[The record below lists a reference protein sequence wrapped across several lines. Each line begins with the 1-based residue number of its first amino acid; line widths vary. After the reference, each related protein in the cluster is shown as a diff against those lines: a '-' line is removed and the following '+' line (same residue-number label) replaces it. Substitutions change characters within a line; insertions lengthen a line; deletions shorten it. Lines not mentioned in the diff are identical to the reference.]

1 MAKFTDYTQKTK
13 PADADLLLIHDNA
26 GAANKKT
33 PFSGV
38 WSWILDK
45 LASAVISQLETSN
58 KSIIPAINELNSKS
72 QSASYSAGDVIPKN
86 SNLNDYTQ
94 PGVYRIESSSE
105 ASTIKNLPDGVTTGC
120 RIEVSVAGTGWI
132 RQCLYPNNNTNIY
145 IRVTANDY
153 SFSSPWYVLR
163 PSALT

>member
-1 MAKFTDYTQKTK
+1 MHFLRALGIVKTSFFRWKSNQQVHRMVGRKVQKRLERFF
-13 PADADLLLIHDNA
+13 PCRASL
-26 GAANKKT
+26 
-33 PFSGV
+33 
-38 WSWILDK
+38 WSE
-45 LASAVISQLETSN
+45 S
-58 KSIIPAINELNSKS
+58 KSYDCHLSSKS

-86 SNLNDYTQ
+86 SNLNDYIQ

-105 ASTIKNLPDGVTTGC
+105 ASTIKNLPDGVATGC

-145 IRVTANDY
+145 IRVTANNY